1 MQFSAVERAVC
12 EGIWISASAAV
23 AAAAALQVSM
33 DAGTRLRLRQLRWLV
48 VMVPGCGGTKVA
60 AAAVAGVVASTIAL
74 INGPVFRYT

>member
-1 MQFSAVERAVC
+1 VQFSAVERAVC
-12 EGIWISASAAV
+12 EGIWISSSAAA

-33 DAGTRLRLRQLRWLV
+33 DAGRRLRQLRWLV

>member
-1 MQFSAVERAVC
+1 
-12 EGIWISASAAV
+12 
-23 AAAAALQVSM
+23 M
-33 DAGTRLRLRQLRWLV
+33 DAGRRLRQLRWLV